1 MEAAMRLA
9 PRPFFALSSLV
20 FIAAAGFCAWK
31 LLPVE
36 NGGVMS
42 CSTKAIMRFENME
55 KENVNGNIHF
65 NFAANGKGSM
75 VVEGYTDSAAG
86 WLYLQRYVKFSYT
99 SKRISTTER
108 HYRISKWESSASSI
122 DESPD
127 VIFDYFMREMS
138 DSHDGLFL
146 NAQKL
151 MLAFKTVKNIHQRI
165 ARLRVRYDDG
175 RFTQKA
181 VICAR
186 DNLRAQQRN
195 RLVNAAL
202 KAIQRRIQRVQRFG
216 WNLGRVVGVS
226 APAAE
231 NRLLGQHGKR
241 EGSQQQGGKRQKSK
255 KLFHDESSFQS
266 LGLTGLYVHF
276 YFVHPLD
283 DRKKGKVPSF

>member
-42 CSTKAIMRFENME
+42 
-55 KENVNGNIHF
+55 
-65 NFAANGKGSM
+65 
-75 VVEGYTDSAAG
+75 TDSAAG

-151 MLAFKTVKNIHQRI
+151 NE
-165 ARLRVRYDDG
+165 
-175 RFTQKA
+175 
-181 VICAR
+181 
-186 DNLRAQQRN
+186 
-195 RLVNAAL
+195 
-202 KAIQRRIQRVQRFG
+202 KAI
-216 WNLGRVVGVS
+216 
-226 APAAE
+226 
-231 NRLLGQHGKR
+231 LL
-241 EGSQQQGGKRQKSK
+241 
-255 KLFHDESSFQS
+255 SSINS
-266 LGLTGLYVHF
+266 PLYVCTLKSGSK
-276 YFVHPLD
+276 LD
-283 DRKKGKVPSF
+283 